1 MKDYMTGSELRQH
14 LHISTRKMKYL
25 MDHNYIP
32 HENTGKATHKYRI
45 LRSDVEAFKLRM
57 EKDKKLQAQLA
68 GQFSSRPK
76 KLPQPRSPI
85 DSDNL
90 KEFLIRRWKSMPEA
104 LLIDQAAQ
112 MIGANRN
119 SILRLGHIGVI
130 EIVVIMGKRYCAK
143 ENFIEYLIR
152 PEVTLR
158 PQIGNYKE
166 IIGEFKKQQYRVREN
181 EVRRQRRAAERVK

>member
-1 MKDYMTGSELRQH
+1 MA
-14 LHISTRKMKYL
+14 
-25 MDHNYIP
+25 NP
-32 HENTGKATHKYRI
+32 
-45 LRSDVEAFKLRM
+45 KLN
-57 EKDKKLQAQLA
+57 LAASVQAKNGRLYAVIQ
-68 GQFSSRPK
+68 
-76 KLPQPRSPI
+76 
-85 DSDNL
+85 L
-90 KEFLIRRWKSMPEA
+90 KENGKTKPVWRTLGLPEGSPKTKV
-104 LLIDQAAQ
+104 Q
-112 MIGANRN
+112 N